1 MMMNIMTA
9 LLRGRCLAAA
19 VLVLSLAMQMV
30 ALAAPDAVSP
40 TTEPNGG
47 TLLSVR
53 TFTVRPGMTCSPPI
67 RWDTPEQREENNARW
82 RALFSEGGVTWPD
95 GSYLCHVPA
104 FEGLVV
110 KNTAENLDIIA
121 ALCRHVQPKR
131 IRVSAQLWAI
141 GTKVVKELGL
151 DAHPAVISSV
161 DWQKLQKRLTTE
173 RDAEFLA
180 CPSVV
185 AGNNEE
191 AVLDGMGKCRFPK
204 AAESDGE
211 TSVESDEFEEIGGR
225 FMVLP
230 SIGHEEDWT
239 SLQVS
244 LSYDFPPIFSNCTE
258 TGSVAIAR
266 CPAFCFRSSLTLRR
280 DEVAVIG
287 GFPAE
292 TPGAVGRRL
301 LFSFLTADIPER
313 PASCGSNDESRA
325 NNDPYRHHR

>member
-1 MMMNIMTA
+1 MNIMTA
-9 LLRGRCLAAA
+9 LHSERRLAAP
-19 VLVLSLAMQMV
+19 VLALSIAMQV
-30 ALAAPDAVSP
+30 TALAAPEAVSP
-40 TTEPNGG
+40 TAEPKDD
-47 TLLSVR
+47 TPLSVR
-53 TFTVRPGMTCSPPI
+53 TFTVRPGMTCAPPV

-141 GTKVVKELGL
+141 GTKAVKELGL
-151 DAHPAVISSV
+151 DAHPAVISTA
-161 DWQKLQKRLTTE
+161 DWQKLQKCLTAE

-185 AGNNEE
+185 ASNNEE

-204 AAESDGE
+204 AVESDSE

-225 FMVLP
+225 FMVVP
-230 SIGHEEDWT
+230 SIGPGEDWS

-244 LSYDFPPIFSNCTE
+244 LSYDFPSTLSNCTE

-292 TPGAVGRRL
+292 KPDAVGRRL

-313 PASCGSNDESRA
+313 PASCGPNDESRA
-325 NNDPYRHHR
+325 DDDPCRYRR